1 MNNIYSH
8 TLSDFFDPTH
18 LLGALTYALVFLI
31 LAIIGARIVRVV
43 GDRTRAHLSDLT
55 ALKFVT
61 QFLRVLVF
69 LVAFIIYAHLIPS
82 LHALGTTLLASAGV
96 VSIIIGVAAQNTL
109 GNLIAGFSLVL
120 YRPFRIGDEIQINT
134 PKGLTTGTV
143 HALSLGYTV
152 LRDSEGQLVVVPN
165 NIMSNTIIILNR
177 PYQQ

>member
-1 MNNIYSH
+1 MNSIFLQA
-8 TLSDFFDPTH
+8 LSDFFDPTH
-18 LLGALTYALVFLI
+18 LLGALTYALFFLV
-31 LAIIGARIVRVV
+31 LAFIGARVVRVV
-43 GDRTRAHLSDLT
+43 ADRGEAHLSDLT

-61 QFLRVLVF
+61 QFLRALVF

-82 LHALGTTLLASAGV
+82 LRSLGTTLLASAGV
-96 VSIIIGVAAQNTL
+96 VSIIIGLAAQNTL

-152 LRDSEGQLVVVPN
+152 LRDSEGQFVVVPN
-165 NIMSNTIIILNR
+165 NIMSNTIIILIRSR
-177 PYQQ
+177 PQ